1 MSDVYLR
8 RTDNAGRVV
17 ITHHFAWDAPLFL
30 KSQQRYQLDAQAKGQ
45 ERVRIELATQDEY
58 RAFAW
63 PKKST
68 KEK

>member
-8 RTDNAGRVV
+8 RTDNGGRVV

-30 KSQQRYQLDAQAKGQ
+30 KSQQRYQFDAQAKGQ

-63 PKKST
+63 PKKLT